1 MWIRSFIQKLSYKIL
16 QTSSLRILNSLRML
30 WHFLLYHKPPPHTQI
45 KIKLVEY
52 FESCERFLNK
62 MWNNFSQSE
71 TYSNDGSSRETNL
84 VDYISRQMSAR
95 LCWNI
100 IFVAIFI
107 FSFLK
112 KYLFFN
118 LFEKRKKQTHNFKW
132 IDFVFHFYSVE
143 RSFSWENYIWLA
155 GWFLA
160 FLPKSRDVKKY
171 MVWLR
176 FCWDFFSFEPFWQD
190 IILHTK

>member
-16 QTSSLRILNSLRML
+16 QTFSLTYSQQFTNVVT
-30 WHFLLYHKPPPHTQI
+30 FFVVPQAPTPHTHI
-45 KIKLVEY
+45 KIKSVEY

-71 TYSNDGSSRETNL
+71 TYSNDGSCRETNL

-118 LFEKRKKQTHNFKW
+118 LFEKRKKTN
-132 IDFVFHFYSVE
+132 
-143 RSFSWENYIWLA
+143 A
-155 GWFLA
+155 
-160 FLPKSRDVKKY
+160 
-171 MVWLR
+171 
-176 FCWDFFSFEPFWQD
+176 
-190 IILHTK
+190 